1 MRSYFLLPEKRVVW
15 SACIMLNKCLSGH
28 WPVCYWRPFC
38 TKFPARVL
46 AVKLGSTQKVT
57 KGPKRVPKVPA
68 GNSQPGWCSGL
79 GDDMGQQAP
88 AHGLVVPASALCM
101 PPDLTYQGWPARDH
115 PTSEKQKGFKFN
127 TQSLG
132 CDDQALQEETDRTGS
147 ISGRTVDCEL
157 CAQYL

>member
-1 MRSYFLLPEKRVVW
+1 
-15 SACIMLNKCLSGH
+15 
-28 WPVCYWRPFC
+28 
-38 TKFPARVL
+38 
-46 AVKLGSTQKVT
+46 
-57 KGPKRVPKVPA
+57 
-68 GNSQPGWCSGL
+68 
-79 GDDMGQQAP
+79 MGQQAP

-101 PPDLTYQGWPARDH
+101 TPDLTYQGWPARDH